1 MNAAD
6 TPGPDVVLS
15 VCRDEEDVIEAFVR
29 FHLDM
34 GFDAVYIV
42 DNGSTDRTVE
52 ILLALA
58 DEGLPV
64 HLRFDHRVGY
74 DRYLTDHYHWAG
86 EHSGAR
92 WLFFLDCDEYVYF
105 PHGAKHLLDRIDP
118 QVNLIR
124 LPQRQMFQDTL
135 EADGGIYSFLGTTT
149 CSIGFGDEP
158 SKVVSR
164 YTAGAKVYGGKHR
177 IDVPGACETSPP
189 DLFIRHFKYRS
200 VRQARTKEIN
210 RVDSEQV
217 FTDDDLRELS
227 AFDPTETRNWIEES
241 RQLAAAEHWRT
252 WFSPQWPTT
261 YDDVLARWVNAR
273 TGNPTPAFPGGTASH
288 PVPEER
294 LLLHE
299 TLRRAVGADGELRLH
314 LRGGSP
320 DLRERLNSEPAVVLC
335 DEEKADG
342 ILLAAP
348 DPAAIG
354 DVVAI
359 GLRDPRERRW
369 ILTAAPHPEQDA
381 LVAAVRRESMHAA
394 VFGADYYGAEQ
405 MRQCGALENT
415 AVLSVVPHPHGR
427 AENGVLSGTGPV
439 TAGNRVPEIRTPGQ
453 ED

>member
-1 MNAAD
+1 MNAAPL
-6 TPGPDVVLS
+6 PGPDVVLT
-15 VCRDEEDVIEAFVR
+15 VCRDEEDAIEAFVR

-34 GFDAVYIV
+34 GFDAVYVV
-42 DNGSTDRTVE
+42 DNGSKDRTVE

-58 DEGLPV
+58 DEGLPL

-74 DRYLTDHYHWAG
+74 DRYLTEHYHWAG

-92 WLFFLDCDEYVYF
+92 WLFFLDVDEYVHF
-105 PHGAKHLLDRIDP
+105 PSGAKRLLDLVEPRF
-118 QVNLIR
+118 NLIR

-135 EADGGIYSFLGTTT
+135 EADGGPYSFLRATTG
-149 CSIGFGDEP
+149 SVGFGDEP
-158 SKVVSR
+158 SKAVSR
-164 YTAGAKVYGGKHR
+164 YAAGAKVYGGKHR

-200 VRQARTKEIN
+200 ERQARTKEVN
-210 RVDSEQV
+210 RVASEQV
-217 FTDDDLRELS
+217 FTDEDLRELS
-227 AFDPTETRNWIEES
+227 AFDTTETRNWIEES

-261 YDDVLARWVNAR
+261 YDDVLARWANAR
-273 TGNPTPAFPGGTASH
+273 TGAPAPAFPGGEDGH
-288 PVPEER
+288 PVPAER

-299 TLRRAVGADGELRLH
+299 TLRRAAGADGELRLH
-314 LRGGSP
+314 LRGGSAR
-320 DLRERLNSEPAVVLC
+320 LRERLAGEPDLVLC
-335 DEEKADG
+335 DQEKADG

-348 DPAAIG
+348 DPAAID

-359 GLRDPRERRW
+359 GLQDRRDTRW

-381 LVAAVRRESMHAA
+381 LVAAVRRAGMHAA
-394 VFGADYYGAEQ
+394 VFGPDYYGPQ
-405 MRQCGALENT
+405 QLRRCGAPQDA

-427 AENGVLSGTGPV
+427 TENGVLAGAGPA
-439 TAGNRVPEIRTPGQ
+439 TD